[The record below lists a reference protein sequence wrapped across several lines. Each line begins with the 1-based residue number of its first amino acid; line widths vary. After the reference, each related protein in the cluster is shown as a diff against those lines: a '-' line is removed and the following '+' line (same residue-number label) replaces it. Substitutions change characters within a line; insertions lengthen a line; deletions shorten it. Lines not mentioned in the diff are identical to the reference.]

1 MINYSYDKYWY
12 DNLNKSSLTP
22 PNYVFSIVWPL
33 LYTLLAIS
41 FIFTY
46 TSKKCKGICKPL
58 KFFILQLILNLMWTT
73 IFFKFKYIV
82 TAFLMILVIIII
94 TYYTFMLMIPISKLS
109 AYLLIPY
116 LLWLCFASYLN
127 FYIIFNNMA

>member
-82 TAFLMILVIIII
+82 TAFLIILVIIII
-94 TYYTFMLMIPISKLS
+94 TYYTFMLMMPVSKIA

>member
-82 TAFLMILVIIII
+82 TAFLIILVIIVI
-94 TYYTFMLMIPISKLS
+94 TYYTFILMIPVSKIA